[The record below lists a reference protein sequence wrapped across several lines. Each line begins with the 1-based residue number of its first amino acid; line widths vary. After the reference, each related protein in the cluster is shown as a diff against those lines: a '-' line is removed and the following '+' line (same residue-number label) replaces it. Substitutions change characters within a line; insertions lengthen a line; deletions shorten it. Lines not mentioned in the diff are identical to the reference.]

1 MKAPMK
7 AAMKAAMKATKPK
20 PNKAM
25 KAVMAMKAMKAMKA
39 ATKPKTKA
47 TKAMTAAPEDR
58 WITMKAMKAM
68 TAAPVAEDRWTV
80 PTWTPDERW
89 KDKGTVH
96 LGRHGMFNCLERR
109 ADGLEIL
116 VPAWRV
122 EGILGAV
129 ILDEV
134 FESN

>member
-1 MKAPMK
+1 MLPRILRQISGVIQ
-7 AAMKAAMKATKPK
+7 PSS
-20 PNKAM
+20 
-25 KAVMAMKAMKAMKA
+25 VLSQL
-39 ATKPKTKA
+39 
-47 TKAMTAAPEDR
+47 
-58 WITMKAMKAM
+58 
-68 TAAPVAEDRWTV
+68 AEDRWTV

-89 KDKGTVH
+89 KDKGTVR
-96 LGRHGMFNCLERR
+96 LGRYGMFNYLERR